1 MLMNRRFF
9 SGIVMSALAMALTLP
24 SPAVADD
31 TKEQAALTLVKNI
44 GDEAVKTLSDASL
57 SEAQKREKLLSR
69 NFSNFFRFFLPARQD
84 VYREKFEKFLDDSF
98 DMPRIGRFVL
108 GQSWRNATET
118 QREEFLKVFR
128 DFMVASY
135 SDKIGSYSGED
146 LQIKNATSLNDKES
160 LVHSLIVRPDG
171 PPIKLDWRVRKTD
184 NGEKIVDV
192 IIEGLSM
199 AQTHRSEFASV
210 VSQSGVDGL
219 IEKLKD
225 QIKTASAS

>member
-9 SGIVMSALAMALTLP
+9 SGIVMSAMALAIALP
-24 SPAVADD
+24 SPALAADA
-31 TKEQAALTLVKNI
+31 KEQAALTLVKNI
-44 GDEAVKTLSDASL
+44 GDEAVQTLSDSSL
-57 SEAQKREKLLSR
+57 SEAQKR
-69 NFSNFFRFFLPARQD
+69 D
-84 VYREKFEKFLDDSF
+84 KFEKFLDDSF
-98 DMPRIGRFVL
+98 DMQRIGRFVL
-108 GQSWRNATET
+108 GQSWRNATDA

-146 LQIKNATSLNDKES
+146 LQIKDATSLNDKES
-160 LVHSLIVRPDG
+160 LVHSTIIRPDG

-184 NGEKIVDV
+184 SGEKIVDV
-192 IIEGLSM
+192 IIEGISM

-219 IEKLKD
+219 INKLKD

>member
-1 MLMNRRFF
+1 
-9 SGIVMSALAMALTLP
+9 
-24 SPAVADD
+24 
-31 TKEQAALTLVKNI
+31 
-44 GDEAVKTLSDASL
+44 
-57 SEAQKREKLLSR
+57 
-69 NFSNFFRFFLPARQD
+69 
-84 VYREKFEKFLDDSF
+84 
-98 DMPRIGRFVL
+98 
-108 GQSWRNATET
+108 
-118 QREEFLKVFR
+118 
-128 DFMVASY
+128 
-135 SDKIGSYSGED
+135 
-146 LQIKNATSLNDKES
+146 
-160 LVHSLIVRPDG
+160 LIVRPDG

>member
-9 SGIVMSALAMALTLP
+9 SGIVMSAMALAITLP
-24 SPAVADD
+24 SPALADE
-31 TKEQAALTLVKNI
+31 TKERAALTLVKNI
-44 GDEAVKTLSDASL
+44 GDEAVKTLSDSSL
-57 SEAQKREKLLSR
+57 SEAQKR
-69 NFSNFFRFFLPARQD
+69 D
-84 VYREKFEKFLDDSF
+84 KFEKFLDDSF
-98 DMPRIGRFVL
+98 DMNRIGRFVL
-108 GQSWRNATET
+108 GQSWRNATDA

-146 LQIKNATSLNDKES
+146 LKIKDATSLNDKES
-160 LVHSLIVRPDG
+160 LVHSTIVRPDG

-184 NGEKIVDV
+184 SGEKIVDV
-192 IIEGLSM
+192 IIEGISM

-219 IEKLKD
+219 INKLKD

>member
-1 MLMNRRFF
+1 M
-9 SGIVMSALAMALTLP
+9 ALAIALP
-24 SPAVADD
+24 SPALAADA
-31 TKEQAALTLVKNI
+31 KEQAALTLVKNI
-44 GDEAVKTLSDASL
+44 GDEAVQTLSDSSL
-57 SEAQKREKLLSR
+57 SEAQKR
-69 NFSNFFRFFLPARQD
+69 D
-84 VYREKFEKFLDDSF
+84 KFEKFLDDSF
-98 DMPRIGRFVL
+98 DMQRIGRFVL
-108 GQSWRNATET
+108 GQSWRNATDA

-146 LQIKNATSLNDKES
+146 LQIKDATSLNDKES
-160 LVHSLIVRPDG
+160 LVHSTIIRPDG

-184 NGEKIVDV
+184 SGEKIVDV
-192 IIEGLSM
+192 IIEGISM

-219 IEKLKD
+219 INKLKD

>member
-1 MLMNRRFF
+1 
-9 SGIVMSALAMALTLP
+9 MSAMALAIALP
-24 SPAVADD
+24 SPALAADA
-31 TKEQAALTLVKNI
+31 KEQAALTLVKNI
-44 GDEAVKTLSDASL
+44 GDEAVQTLSDSSL
-57 SEAQKREKLLSR
+57 SEAQKR
-69 NFSNFFRFFLPARQD
+69 D
-84 VYREKFEKFLDDSF
+84 KFEKFLDDSF
-98 DMPRIGRFVL
+98 DMQRIGRFVL
-108 GQSWRNATET
+108 GQSWRNATDA

-146 LQIKNATSLNDKES
+146 LQIKDATSLNDKES
-160 LVHSLIVRPDG
+160 LVHSTIIRPDG

-184 NGEKIVDV
+184 SGEKIVDV
-192 IIEGLSM
+192 IIEGISM

-219 IEKLKD
+219 INKLKD

>member
-9 SGIVMSALAMALTLP
+9 SGIVMSAMALAIALP
-24 SPAVADD
+24 SPALAADA
-31 TKEQAALTLVKNI
+31 KEQAALALVKKI
-44 GDEAVKTLSDASL
+44 GDEAVRTLADASL
-57 SEAQKREKLLSR
+57 SDAQKR
-69 NFSNFFRFFLPARQD
+69 D
-84 VYREKFEKFLDDSF
+84 KFEKFLDDSF
-98 DMPRIGRFVL
+98 DMNRIGRFVL
-108 GQSWRNATET
+108 GQAWRNATDT

-146 LQIKNATSLNDKES
+146 LQIKDATSLNDKES
-160 LVHSLIVRPDG
+160 LVHSTIVRPDG

-184 NGEKIVDV
+184 SGEKIVDV
-192 IIEGLSM
+192 IIEGISM

-219 IEKLKD
+219 INKLKD

>member
-9 SGIVMSALAMALTLP
+9 SGFVMSALAMALTLP

-57 SEAQKREKLLSR
+57 SEAQK
-69 NFSNFFRFFLPARQD
+69 
-84 VYREKFEKFLDDSF
+84 REKFEKFLDDSF